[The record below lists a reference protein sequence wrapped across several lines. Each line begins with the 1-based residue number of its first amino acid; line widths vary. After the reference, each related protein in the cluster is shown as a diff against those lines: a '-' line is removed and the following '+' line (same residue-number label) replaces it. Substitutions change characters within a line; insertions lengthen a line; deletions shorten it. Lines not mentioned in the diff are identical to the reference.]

1 MIWTSSYEFSKLYCF
16 ITHME
21 FRQRLWLIMGL
32 TIKLSA
38 FYHSKLFVAIF
49 MGIRDIHS
57 KHSSRNFF
65 ILCHQVFWCQ
75 LFIIFRRFHV
85 YMWSKLYFYEFL
97 ILTSNMAHWVTLDLT
112 FELALGTFE
121 VACSHG
127 ELARIRSLNN
137 RYIHKII
144 L

>member
-1 MIWTSSYEFSKLYCF
+1 MIWTSSYEFSKPYCF
-16 ITHME
+16 TTHME

-32 TIKLSA
+32 TVKLSA

-49 MGIRDIHS
+49 MGIRDIHLEI
-57 KHSSRNFF
+57 SSY
-65 ILCHQVFWCQ
+65 IVSSSVLMPIIY

-85 YMWSKLYFYEFL
+85 YMWSKLYFYEYL

>member
-1 MIWTSSYEFSKLYCF
+1 MPIIY
-16 ITHME
+16 
-21 FRQRLWLIMGL
+21 
-32 TIKLSA
+32 
-38 FYHSKLFVAIF
+38 
-49 MGIRDIHS
+49 
-57 KHSSRNFF
+57 
-65 ILCHQVFWCQ
+65 

-85 YMWSKLYFYEFL
+85 YMWSKLYFYEYL